1 MDSTPPAALVASRST
16 QVQPIPPQPEWQ
28 CSHLI
33 TFSMEHVMPVICSC
47 FLEFTPAHFP
57 LVVLDYLNS
66 VADLTMVCSK
76 RSPLHLALMLS
87 RLLHVPPYARSAYD
101 ISPMQQVTPEQ
112 GRMPR
117 RLAVVCLE
125 ACPSDVLTIFK
136 EMLGTLDL
144 TKEDPLLGKTLIEQE
159 DRPKS
164 PLTEPFAGRAPQHS
178 W

>member
-1 MDSTPPAALVASRST
+1 
-16 QVQPIPPQPEWQ
+16 
-28 CSHLI
+28 
-33 TFSMEHVMPVICSC
+33 
-47 FLEFTPAHFP
+47 
-57 LVVLDYLNS
+57 
-66 VADLTMVCSK
+66 
-76 RSPLHLALMLS
+76 
-87 RLLHVPPYARSAYD
+87 
-101 ISPMQQVTPEQ
+101 
-112 GRMPR
+112 MPR

-164 PLTEPFAGRAPQHS
+164 PLTELFAGRAPQHS